1 MVKVAAALI
10 EQDGKILIAQR
21 SREGNQAL
29 KWEFP
34 GGKID
39 PGETPEECLKREL
52 KEELNLDIR
61 VGAQFAIVNFDYPTW
76 TIQLLVYRAEIIGGD
91 MRLNVH
97 KDVQWVSRK
106 EIAAYDFCPADVA
119 LVHKIGSGHALGSN

>member
-1 MVKVAAALI
+1 MNVIRVTAALI
-10 EQDGKILIAQR
+10 EKDGKILIAQR
-21 SREGNQAL
+21 NGEGNQAL

-39 PGETPEECLKREL
+39 PGETPEQCLSREL

-61 VGAQFAIVNFDYPTW
+61 VGELLDTINFDYPTW
-76 TIQLLVYRAEIIGGD
+76 TIQLLVYRAEIVGGE

-97 KDVQWVSRK
+97 NDVRWVARS
-106 EIAAYDFCPADVA
+106 EISSYDFCPADVE
-119 LVHKIGSGHALGSN
+119 LVKKISSEHL

>member
-1 MVKVAAALI
+1 VNVIRVTAALI
-10 EQDGKILIAQR
+10 EKDGKILIAQR
-21 SREGNQAL
+21 NGEGNQAL

-39 PGETPEECLKREL
+39 PGETPEQCLSREL

-61 VGAQFAIVNFDYPTW
+61 VGELLDTINFDYPTW
-76 TIQLLVYRAEIIGGD
+76 TIQLLVYRAEIVGGE

-97 KDVQWVSRK
+97 NDVRWVARS
-106 EIAAYDFCPADVA
+106 EISSYDFCPADVE
-119 LVHKIGSGHALGSN
+119 LVKKISSEHL